1 MYNQVSSKCSL
12 TLQVKAWQ
20 YNDRDNYKIEIKE
33 HINYVWIA
41 NYQEEIEIED
51 GIVDNFSNPLNNR
64 NGYHNSIVSEN
75 VLLLWFISIYSNH
88 VVSKS
93 EIFDPFHPFCCFL
106 LSKFGDFWSPSP
118 LQRQL
123 RKDIKTY
130 LFLRSYAFL
139 PINSFDFSVWCLT
152 LLKQT

>member
-75 VLLLWFISIYSNH
+75 VLLLWFISIYPFGVVLAVVLLNVFVSSDCCSLIANWLWSRGTSN
-88 VVSKS
+88 VTSKIS
-93 EIFDPFHPFCCFL
+93 TKEYIMITTWLHKPNVL
-106 LSKFGDFWSPSP
+106 
-118 LQRQL
+118 
-123 RKDIKTY
+123 Y
-130 LFLRSYAFL
+130 
-139 PINSFDFSVWCLT
+139 INLIWV
-152 LLKQT
+152 